1 MNKQQIETLIEQQ
14 RKISDRNYMN
24 YQQSGISRYMRA
36 HEKAEDLIELCQ
48 TALSVADIKDE
59 NRIIKANFIEC
70 AAIAISLDH
79 DKRWLDQANLD
90 EVGKLIKTLAAYG
103 RTMGVFDPWR

>member
-1 MNKQQIETLIEQQ
+1 MNKEQIKKMIEQE

-59 NRIIKANFIEC
+59 NRIVKGNFIDC
-70 AAIAISLDH
+70 AAMAISLDH
-79 DKRWLDQANLD
+79 DSRWLDQANAD
-90 EVGKLIKTLAAYG
+90 EIGKLVKTLATYG
-103 RTMGVFDPWR
+103 RMMGVFDPWG

>member
-24 YQQSGISRYMRA
+24 YQQSGIIRYMRA

-59 NRIIKANFIEC
+59 NRIIKANFVEC
-70 AAIAISLDH
+70 ATIAISLDH
-79 DKRWLDQANLD
+79 DGRWLDQANLD
-90 EVGKLIKTLAAYG
+90 EVGKLIKMLATYG
-103 RTMGVFDPWR
+103 RMMGVFDPWR

>member
-1 MNKQQIETLIEQQ
+1 MTKEQIEKMIEQQ

-24 YQQSGISRYMRA
+24 YQSSGISRYMRA

-70 AAIAISLDH
+70 AAIAINLDH
-79 DKRWLDQANLD
+79 DGRWLDQANLD
-90 EVGKLIKTLAAYG
+90 EVGKLIKMLATYG
-103 RTMGVFDPWR
+103 RMMGVFDPWR